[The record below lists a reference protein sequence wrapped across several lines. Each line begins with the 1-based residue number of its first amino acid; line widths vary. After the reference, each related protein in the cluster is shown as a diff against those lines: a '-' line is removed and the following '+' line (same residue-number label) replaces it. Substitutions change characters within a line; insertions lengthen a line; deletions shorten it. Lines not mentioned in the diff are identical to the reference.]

1 MDDGSAGARMQ
12 MSLIRA
18 DEPAVPVAIMAPT
31 VHRPN
36 EQFTALLH
44 HINPETLRLA
54 FNALKKGRGTRS
66 GWNDLVRLRGRP

>member
-54 FNALKKGRGTRS
+54 FMPSKRDAAPGVDGATCQTTR
-66 GWNDLVRLRGRP
+66 